1 MKLKIQS
8 SCLLITLLLIVS
20 CSKPEIHPID
30 RPVFPPSPFDL
41 KSEYFR
47 AQAWQKI
54 STGYQMS
61 IQSSRLTDS
70 AINKGIKV
78 SVALYSDWSTFYLI
92 PSTIYDQD
100 LPDTVNISYSVIQGQ
115 LKLISVA
122 PFDIT
127 WKSDV
132 LIEYK

>member
-1 MKLKIQS
+1 MKLEIQS
-8 SCLLITLLLIVS
+8 GCLLVTLLFIVS

-30 RPVFPPSPFDL
+30 RPVFPPFDL

-70 AINKGIKV
+70 AMNKGVKV

-92 PSTIYDQD
+92 PSTLYDQD
-100 LPDTVNISYSVIQGQ
+100 LPDTVTISYSVIPGQ
-115 LKLISVA
+115 LKLIALA